1 MSQGLSNA
9 DPGMGVA
16 SSIAGIGSNG
26 MGYDS
31 VEGWGDNPH
40 ANRAVFACGVLKTG
54 AGVLGAG
61 LNAGVPG
68 AGTAVA
74 IGVGVVTDAITN
86 GIAAYD
92 SHKAVAAL
100 KALPTKYSKL
110 QNPTVG
116 EYKQLRDI
124 IDYCAAKRTS
134 RRDRQIS
141 KAAAVGAGVS
151 IYQGVKALHKIR
163 MGTKGVARAANA
175 DALYELAKRPG
186 EVGAI
191 ATAIVQIIA
200 GNSFDGLL
208 KAAIK
213 DGMKSTA

>member
-1 MSQGLSNA
+1 MSEGLSNA
-9 DPGMGVA
+9 DPGMGIA
-16 SSIAGIGSNG
+16 SSIAGIGSSG

-31 VEGWGDNPH
+31 EEGWGENGH

-54 AGVLGAG
+54 AGIVGAG

-92 SHKAVAAL
+92 SHKTVAAL
-100 KALPTKYSKL
+100 NALFTKYPEL
-110 QNPTVG
+110 QNPTAG
-116 EYKQLRDI
+116 DYLKLRQIIEY
-124 IDYCAAKRTS
+124 CMAKRTS

-151 IYQGVKALHKIR
+151 IFQGVKALHKIR
-163 MGTKGVARAANA
+163 KGTKGVARNANA
-175 DALYELAKRPG
+175 NDLYELAKRGGKVG
-186 EVGAI
+186 EI
-191 ATAIVQIIA
+191 ATLVVQYVA

-208 KAAIK
+208 KNAIK

>member
-1 MSQGLSNA
+1 MSEGLSNA
-9 DPGMGVA
+9 DPGMGIA
-16 SSIAGIGSNG
+16 SSIAGIGSSG

-31 VEGWGDNPH
+31 EEGH

-54 AGVLGAG
+54 AGIVGAG

-92 SHKAVAAL
+92 SHKTVAAL
-100 KALPTKYSKL
+100 NALFTKYPELQTAKAGDFLKL
-110 QNPTVG
+110 REII
-116 EYKQLRDI
+116 EY
-124 IDYCAAKRTS
+124 CMAKRTS

-151 IYQGVKALHKIR
+151 IFQGVKALHKIR
-163 MGTKGVARAANA
+163 KGTKGVARNANA
-175 DALYELAKRPG
+175 NDLYELAKRGGRVG
-186 EVGAI
+186 EI
-191 ATAIVQIIA
+191 ATLVVQYVA

-208 KAAIK
+208 KNAIK